1 MSRVTRRQPPSQQR
15 LRAVGIGVLAAAILV
30 SVFAY
35 VKPNP
40 FAGELTVRANF
51 ENAAAIGVSGA
62 EVRMAGV
69 RVGKVTDVKR
79 AGDNA
84 VVVMAID
91 PDAGPIGR
99 DASAHLRPRTAFEG
113 AAFIDLE
120 PGSTGGEKL
129 GDRVIPQTRAYN
141 FVALDEA
148 LRFAVP
154 DVRKALSRDVQSLS
168 RILRPEGRDGLRGTL
183 RAAPRLTR
191 RLGVGARA
199 ARGRNRTELRGAV
212 KGFAD
217 TVAAVAQEQE
227 SLLPL
232 LRGARRTV
240 AALNADRGAPLDR
253 SLRTLP
259 RALADLDVG
268 GRALVGLVDRVE
280 VVGGELRP
288 GLRELKPALDDLTP
302 LVRSARPVLT
312 QSAPFL
318 HDLRSGLHAGG
329 TGSRPAS
336 QLLRTLDPTLSLLQ
350 SSLLP
355 ALEKPT
361 SLGLPAYLQFVTMFQ
376 GGAGAF
382 RPFTKGQGAPLVNS
396 GPGHFT
402 RFSARFF
409 TGLGMPLAPCSS
421 IGRISPDAETL
432 FSRANLCTP

>member
-1 MSRVTRRQPPSQQR
+1 MSRVTRRQPPSRQR
-15 LRAVGIGVLAAAILV
+15 LRAIGIGVLAAAILI
-30 SVFAY
+30 SVLAY

-40 FAGELTVRANF
+40 FADELAVRANF
-51 ENAAAIGVSGA
+51 ENAAAIGVAGA

-69 RVGKVTDVKR
+69 RVGEVTDVKR
-79 AGDNA
+79 AGDHA
-84 VVVMAID
+84 LVVMGID

-99 DASAHLRPRTAFEG
+99 DATAHLRPRTAFEG

-120 PGSTGGEKL
+120 PGSTARGKL
-129 GDRVIPQTRAYN
+129 GDRVIPRSRAYN

-154 DVRKALSRDVQSLS
+154 DVRKAISGNVRSLS
-168 RILRPEGRDGLRGTL
+168 KILRPEGRDGLRGTL
-183 RAAPRLTR
+183 REAPALTR
-191 RLGVGARA
+191 RLSVGAHA
-199 ARGRNRTELRGAV
+199 ARGRTQTELRGAV

-217 TVAAVAQEQE
+217 TVAAVSQERA
-227 SLLPL
+227 SLTPM

-240 AALNADRGAPLDR
+240 AALNADGGAPLER
-253 SLRTLP
+253 SLRVLP

-268 GRALVGLVDRVE
+268 GRALIGLVDRVE

-288 GLRELKPALDDLTP
+288 GLRALKPALDDVAP

-312 QSAPFL
+312 RTAPFL
-318 HDLRSGLHAGG
+318 HDLRSALHAGG
-329 TGSRPAS
+329 RGSRPAS
-336 QLLRTLDPTLSLLQ
+336 QLLRALHPTLSLLD

-361 SLGLPAYLQFVTMFQ
+361 SLGMPSYLQFVTMFQ

-382 RPFTKGQGAPLVNS
+382 RPFTTGQGAPLVNS

-409 TGLGMPLAPCSS
+409 TGIGAPLAPCSS
-421 IGRISPDAETL
+421 VGRISPQAETL
-432 FSRANLCTP
+432 LTRTNLCTP

>member
-1 MSRVTRRQPPSQQR
+1 MSRVNRRQPPSPQR
-15 LRAVGIGVLAAAILV
+15 LRAVGIGVVAAAILV

-40 FAGELTVRANF
+40 FADELTVRANF
-51 ENAAAIGVSGA
+51 DDAAAIGVSGA
-62 EVRMAGV
+62 EVRMAGA

-79 AGDNA
+79 SGDNA

-120 PGSTGGEKL
+120 PGSTSGGKL
-129 GDRVIPQTRAYN
+129 GDRVIPRARAYN

-154 DVRKALSRDVQSLS
+154 DVRKAISSDVQSLS
-168 RILRPEGRDGLRGTL
+168 RILRPEGREGLRGTL
-183 RAAPRLTR
+183 RGAPALTR
-191 RLGVGARA
+191 RLAVGARA
-199 ARGRNRTELRGAV
+199 ARGRTQTELRGAV

-217 TVAAVAQEQE
+217 TIAAVAQEQA
-227 SLLPL
+227 SLTPMLH
-232 LRGARRTV
+232 GARRTF
-240 AALNADRGAPLDR
+240 AALNADGGAPLER
-253 SLRTLP
+253 SLRSLP
-259 RALADLDVG
+259 RALADLDDG
-268 GRALVGLVDRVE
+268 GRALTGLVDRLE
-280 VVGGELRP
+280 VAGGELRP
-288 GLRELKPALDDLTP
+288 GLRELKPALDDVTP

-312 QSAPFL
+312 RTAPFL
-318 HDLRSGLHAGG
+318 RDLRSGLHAGG
-329 TGSRPAS
+329 TGSPAAS
-336 QLLRTLDPTLSLLQ
+336 RLLRTLDPTLSLLQ

-361 SLGLPAYLQFVTMFQ
+361 SLGLPSYLQFITMFQ

-409 TGLGMPLAPCSS
+409 TGIGAPLAPCSS
-421 IGRISPDAETL
+421 VGRISAQAETL
-432 FSRANLCTP
+432 LSRTNLCTP